1 MKKCLIQIND
11 EVNCKIAGL
20 ELSERKALMNKFS
33 FEVPGARYLPSVRLG
48 RWNGKVSYF
57 QLGGSTYINL
67 LEEIIPYL
75 EQCGYDIELE
85 DTRDYHTKFDFT
97 AVTETSFSHKLWPE
111 GHTIA
116 GQPVML
122 RDYQVS
128 IINDFLGNT
137 QALQEIAT
145 GAGKCL
151 SEETN
156 IEILLDEKS
165 DFHEFLINKIK
176 K

>member
-33 FEVPGARYLPSVRLG
+33 FEVPGAKYLPSVRLG

-85 DTRDYHTKFDFT
+85 DSRDYCTKFEFT
-97 AVTETSFSHKLWPE
+97 AVTETNLY
-111 GHTIA
+111 I
-116 GQPVML
+116 
-122 RDYQVS
+122 VS
-128 IINDFLGNT
+128 PGTSNATTFLY
-137 QALQEIAT
+137 AP
-145 GAGKCL
+145 K
-151 SEETN
+151 
-156 IEILLDEKS
+156 
-165 DFHEFLINKIK
+165 
-176 K
+176 